1 MVCIYCRR
9 EIREDERQFYSRQ
22 AGMKGLY
29 HWECFVEACR
39 HANREGANFIE
50 TITVAE
56 NQFQPYP
63 AYNLAVD

>member
-9 EIREDERQFYSRQ
+9 EIKDDERHYYSRQ

-39 HANREGANFIE
+39 LANKAGAHEIE
-50 TITVAE
+50 NVSVADGVAD
-56 NQFQPYP
+56 YYS
-63 AYNLAVD
+63 AYSFVGD